1 MTTRFPKTPFHHL
14 DFSLRHS
21 SMLDSSTLHH
31 HYIHTKLRH
40 STSNKLLAQEASV
53 AAEVDQVILDTHTED
68 TATEEDGDLSQEEV
82 DEVTPRMGLA
92 VLDSPV
98 PLAARADQAAQEDLE
113 EEAAAVEDQATLRD
127 LELCQT

>member
-1 MTTRFPKTPFHHL
+1 M
-14 DFSLRHS
+14 
-21 SMLDSSTLHH
+21 DSSTLHH

-98 PLAARADQAAQEDLE
+98 PLAARADQEAQEELE
-113 EEAAAVEDQATLRD
+113 EDTVAAEVDQATLRA
-127 LELCQT
+127 LELCQNSASDPHPSGTLLLKPS

>member
-1 MTTRFPKTPFHHL
+1 M
-14 DFSLRHS
+14 
-21 SMLDSSTLHH
+21 DSSTLHH

-53 AAEVDQVILDTHTED
+53 AAEVDQVILVSRTGAK
-68 TATEEDGDLSQEEV
+68 ATEEDGDSSQEEV

-98 PLAARADQAAQEDLE
+98 PLAARADQEAQEELE
-113 EEAAAVEDQATLRD
+113 EDTVAAEVDQATLRA
-127 LELCQT
+127 LELCQNSASDPHPSGTLLSRPS